1 MDRFMK
7 VVVTFAVD
15 EEFAPWRRLGGFKQV
30 RRGPA
35 AWYEVAHPDMTVR
48 AVVTGMGAGP
58 AREAARDALLDGV
71 DVCISSGLA
80 GALRPEYAVGAILV
94 AEIIVKD
101 GEPVAVA
108 SDRELVK
115 LARQCG
121 AHDAV
126 RFLSTGEIVAT
137 AAEKRRLG
145 DHADAVEM
153 ESLAVLAEAALRGVP
168 AVAIRAISD
177 AVETDLPY
185 DFSKACDERGR
196 IRRGGVLR
204 QIVRRPSRFPAL
216 LRFAGDCRGAARK
229 LALFLDAY
237 TNHLVANSRRS
248 QSELLAMT

>member
-1 MDRFMK
+1 MK

-15 EEFAPWRRLGGFKQV
+15 EEFSPWRRLGGFKLV

-35 AWYEVAHPDMTVR
+35 AWYEAVHPDR
-48 AVVTGMGAGP
+48 QIRVVLTGMGAGP
-58 AREAARDALLDGV
+58 AREAARDALLDGA

-80 GALRPEYAVGAILV
+80 GALRPEHAVGAILV

-115 LARQCG
+115 LAGQCG
-121 AHDAV
+121 AQDAV
-126 RFLSTGEIVAT
+126 RFLSVGEIVAT

-153 ESLAVLAEAALRGVP
+153 ESLAVLAEAAVRGVP

-177 AVETDLPY
+177 TVETDLPY
-185 DFSKACDERGR
+185 DFSKACDKYGQ
-196 IRRGGVLR
+196 IRRGAMLGQILR
-204 QIVRRPSRFPAL
+204 KPGRLPAL
-216 LRFAGDCRGAARK
+216 LRFAGDCRGAAGK
-229 LALFLDAY
+229 LALFLEAY
-237 TNHLVANSRRS
+237 AGHLAANSRRS
-248 QSELLAMT
+248 QSELLATT